1 VATGGPESKLLFVG
15 STSIRLAIGFAAV
28 LCLFG
33 GALLVNIRSLEDL
46 REATT
51 QARIREN
58 IRGEAQE
65 ITEIA
70 QWMQNVQAQFVAAEG
85 VDQERE
91 TQFGAHYTTLTE
103 TLRKLGMR
111 HLNELEKQQL
121 GRVRTEAQQL
131 LKVFSEQVV
140 DAKARLAQKGASQ
153 EDLQRAKRDLSDA
166 LEASQKALSSMQRRN
181 RGLTAI
187 LERKFYDAVDEAEL
201 VQAKTMALARSAF
214 SLALVLGL
222 LVIFFT
228 HRALLRPIGEI
239 VRGTQQLAAGDLAS
253 RIKLRSRGEFRVL
266 AESFN
271 TMADSLEVNQKR
283 LVETE
288 KMATLGRFAA
298 GVAHEINNP
307 IAVILGYAKMLGRR
321 LPPDAPE
328 LDRLKAIE
336 QEALR
341 CKQIVEGLLNISRT
355 GGKEE
360 GEVVNP
366 REVVSEVTGL
376 AEVLNLSGQASISMN
391 VVDGPLP
398 LPLSRLRLRQVVL
411 NLVSNAL
418 EALQRTA
425 GGELRVDGHLRDRPS
440 HVGRAAAAPAAGD
453 SPLLVLRFRDNG
465 PGMPQEVLE
474 HAFEPFFTTRS
485 QGTGLGLSIA
495 YNIVEA
501 CGGEIET
508 ESTEHKGTTLTVS
521 LPVQEQP

>member
-1 VATGGPESKLLFVG
+1 MATGGPESKLLFVG

-33 GALLVNIRSLEDL
+33 GALLVNIRSLEKL
-46 REATT
+46 GEATT
-51 QARIREN
+51 QARVRED

-65 ITEIA
+65 ITVIA
-70 QWMQNVQAQFVAAEG
+70 QRMQNIQAQFVAAEG
-85 VDQERE
+85 VDRERE
-91 TQFGAHYTTLTE
+91 RQFGVVYTTLTE
-103 TLRKLGMR
+103 SLRKLGMR
-111 HLNELEKQQL
+111 PLNELEQQQL
-121 GRVRTEAQQL
+121 SRVRSEAQQL

-140 DAKARLAQKGASQ
+140 EAKARLAQSGASP
-153 EDLQRAKRDLSDA
+153 EDLRRAERDLSDA
-166 LEASQKALSSMQRRN
+166 LEASQSALATMQRRN

-187 LERKFYDAVDEAEL
+187 LERKFYDAVDEAKL
-201 VQAKTMALARSAF
+201 AHARTMALARSAF
-214 SLALVLGL
+214 SLALVLSL

-228 HRALLRPIGEI
+228 HRAVLRPIGEI
-239 VRGTQQLAAGDLAS
+239 VRGTQRLAAGDLTS
-253 RIKLRSRGEFRVL
+253 RIRLRSRGEFRVL

-271 TMADSLEVNQKR
+271 TMAHSLEVNQKR
-283 LVETE
+283 LIETE

-355 GGKEE
+355 GGKQE
-360 GEVVNP
+360 GEIVNP
-366 REVVSEVTGL
+366 REVISEVTGL
-376 AEVLNLSGQASISMN
+376 AEVLQLTGQASITMN
-391 VVDGPLP
+391 VVDRPLP

-418 EALQRTA
+418 EALRQTA
-425 GGELRVDGHLRDRPS
+425 GGELRIDGRLRDRPS
-440 HVGRAAAAPAAGD
+440 HTDRAAVARTAGD
-453 SPLLVLRFRDNG
+453 SPLLVLRFEDNG

-474 HAFEPFFTTRS
+474 RVFEPFFTTRR

-501 CGGEIET
+501 CGGQIEI

-521 LPVQEQP
+521 LPLQEQP